1 MANTEQTFADRLQ
14 RGRTMQSKTAGFAPA
29 FAPADASLLP
39 PAFNLFIDDVEA
51 ANTAVAS
58 AVSAE
63 NNATTARKN
72 LMLQIKDRTTR
83 LVNYVGSN
91 SAWDEYL
98 PAVKMAADKVR
109 NYRSKK
115 KAGTPPP
122 DGTPADKKRM
132 TGQQSYGDID
142 GLFEKVLEA
151 LKLVPGYTPAA
162 TEIQLATLDT
172 LKTDFRAANKNVA
185 TKGAATTKAERT
197 RKPLYDAEKGS
208 LRAKMKAIKKA
219 TRGQYGVSSA
229 QFAEIKSIRL

>member
-1 MANTEQTFADRLQ
+1 ME
-14 RGRTMQSKTAGFAPA
+14 S
-29 FAPADASLLP
+29 
-39 PAFNLFIDDVEA
+39 

-109 NYRSKK
+109 NYRPKK
-115 KAGTPPP
+115 KA
-122 DGTPADKKRM
+122 
-132 TGQQSYGDID
+132 
-142 GLFEKVLEA
+142 E
-151 LKLVPGYTPAA
+151 
-162 TEIQLATLDT
+162 
-172 LKTDFRAANKNVA
+172 RA
-185 TKGAATTKAERT
+185 